1 LRDRSRRDNVAETS
15 LNSGW
20 IILMRALLVLGIL
33 SQISGLVA
41 AAEPTAVA
49 IFDEPTRPKKW
60 MVNFGHWEPKDGV
73 LVARQLDKDNH
84 AAASRW
90 QIPLADGTVK
100 LRLKFAGATGFHVG
114 FDPIPGSLDKQGHL
128 YSLVVTPTQA
138 QLRKHKDKA
147 KADSKEES
155 LATAKFDARDGKWA
169 DVELTTTGDKVQV
182 TITAGSTTAKLEA
195 TDPSFHVGKP
205 TVVFRV
211 IGGDVQLDDVTV
223 TVTKPAP
230 APKTA
235 AKR

>member
-1 LRDRSRRDNVAETS
+1 MRYPVVIGLLS
-15 LNSGW
+15 LLSGF
-20 IILMRALLVLGIL
+20 V
-33 SQISGLVA
+33 S

-49 IFDEPTRPKKW
+49 KFDEPTRPKNW
-60 MVNFGHWEPKDGV
+60 TVNFGHWEPKDGV

-100 LRLKFAGATGFHVG
+100 FKLKFAGGTGFNVG
-114 FDPIPGSLDKQGHL
+114 FDPIAGSLDKQGHL

-138 QLRKHKDKA
+138 QIKKHKDKA
-147 KADSKEES
+147 KADSKDET
-155 LATAKFDARDGKWA
+155 LAAAKFDSIDGKWA
-169 DVELTTTGDKVQV
+169 EVELTTAGDKVQA
-182 TITAGSTTAKLEA
+182 TITAGATTVKLEA

-211 IGGDVQLDDVTV
+211 MGGDVLLDDVAV